1 MVAQRGPRYITVEE
15 WRELERNS
23 HDAKHEYIDG
33 QVHLM
38 AGGNA
43 NHARISSN
51 TLRLLEDALG
61 ESPCNVYNSD
71 LSVRLS
77 PTRYTYPDISVTCDE
92 RDQGEIDMVQSPR
105 LIVEVLSESTEAYN
119 RGKKFALYRQ
129 CSTIQEYVLIC
140 TDHQAVE
147 VFRRTAEGWMAY
159 HALVYG
165 PSDTIELASIGVQ
178 FPLSALYKRTTV
190 RETLQ
195 EQGGLPDSAR

>member
-1 MVAQRGPRYITVEE
+1 MVAQREPRYMTVEE
-15 WRELERNS
+15 WRELERSS

-33 QVHLM
+33 QVYLM

-51 TLRLLEDALG
+51 ALRLLEDALG
-61 ESPCNVYNSD
+61 DSLCNVYNSD

-77 PTRYTYPDISVTCDE
+77 PTRYTYPDVSVTCDD

-105 LIVEVLSESTEAYN
+105 LIVEVLSESTEAYD

-129 CSTIQEYVLIC
+129 CPTIEEYVLIC

-147 VFRRTAEGWMAY
+147 VFHRTVEGWMVYQAR
-159 HALVYG
+159 VYG
-165 PSDTIELASIGVQ
+165 PDDIVQLTSIGVQ
-178 FPLSALYKRTTV
+178 FPLSALYRRTTI
-190 RETLQ
+190 REALQ
-195 EQGGLPDSAR
+195 EPGGPQV